1 MKKILYLFCAAA
13 VIFAGCKKEE
23 TPGEGGN
30 GGNGDGGSNI
40 EYPAPTPNTAYTIE
54 CTNAIE
60 GSTWKSGDAIGLC
73 SATKGVTANNLKCV
87 VDPSSVGNAAGLFT
101 TPKLNLIAGEN
112 LFVAYAPHS
121 AELLVYNNQIYNVT
135 IPNSQSVTA
144 GEIPN
149 LFSWGTFKGIPVV
162 QEKFTATIAPL
173 SAILKV
179 SVSTTELAG
188 FSVKSLSVSGLNGT
202 EKLSGVYNID
212 LNTGTLAANEEFLL
226 VNANV
231 KNPSA
236 LVSGT
241 AQDYYIQVAPGSYDG
256 LYVTIV
262 VTKTVDDVEETYTL
276 IKKVSALELKAGTVT
291 NVSASGLTSTTCE
304 AEWYAADDTR
314 LFPEGAW
321 GYGQANTF
329 LIQCKSGS
337 TYTNAT
343 YTPDS
348 SIPGEVTIDIRARG
362 NLAKV
367 QDPKGATFEWYQF
380 NGKTY
385 APRTTDYASSNIDPT
400 QFTYEYDGEYT
411 VKVKNTG
418 AFAGAPI
425 LVMKKGGKILWSWT
439 FWNIAAD
446 GTKLQAVDVQ
456 GTPYKIANMDI
467 GQATT
472 QFSTWTKNQNSAS
485 AAGPDLVL
493 RTICFYQHGRPIPTF
508 WTSYWSVNGNIPVI
522 FGPVSLDDAIANP
535 VGQILK
541 ETPGEGMGPWLNEIQ
556 QKIWGGSDKNDAS
569 VAEKTIYDPCPQGW
583 QVPPPAVAVALAA
596 NAPTAH
602 DMTGAVG
609 VKFPKSTG
617 DVVYLTAGYING
629 KIDTNGRLQS
639 MGGGQVGTA
648 SACKYGILWTSMCGA
663 DQGHAL
669 YINNSVAG
677 LSNTRKGTFNRT
689 ISAPVRCIKELN

>member
-60 GSTWKSGDAIGLC
+60 GRTWKSGDAIGLC
-73 SATKGVTANNLKCV
+73 SATKGVTANNLKCE

-173 SAILKV
+173 SAVLKV

-188 FSVKSLSVSGLNGT
+188 FNVKSLSVSGLNGT

-256 LYVTIV
+256 LYITIV

-276 IKKVSALELKAGTVT
+276 IKKVSNLELKAGTVT

-304 AEWYAADDTR
+304 AEWYAAEDTR
-314 LFPEGAW
+314 LFPDGTW

-329 LIQCKSGS
+329 LIQCKSGK
-337 TYTNAT
+337 TYKNAT
-343 YTPDS
+343 YTPDA
-348 SIPGEVTIDIRARG
+348 SIPDEVTIDIRARG

-367 QDPKGATFEWYQF
+367 QDPKGATFEWYQH
-380 NGKTY
+380 NGKVY
-385 APRTTDYASSNIDPT
+385 VPRTADYESSEIDPT
-400 QFTYEYDGEYT
+400 QFTFEYDGNYT

-418 AFAGAPI
+418 AYAGAPI
-425 LVMKKGGKILWSWT
+425 LLMKKNGKILWSWA
-439 FWNIAAD
+439 FWNVAAD
-446 GTKLQAVDVQ
+446 GTKLESKSVGGYEV
-456 GTPYKIANMDI
+456 ANMDI
-467 GQATT
+467 GQATVK
-472 QFSTWTKNQNSAS
+472 FSTWTKNLAKNGS
-485 AAGPDLVL
+485 PDVVF
-493 RTICFYQHGRPIPTF
+493 RTTHFYQHGRPIPTF
-508 WTSYWSVNGNIPVI
+508 WTTYWSLGDKGNVPYIP
-522 FGPVSLDDAIANP
+522 GPISLDDAVANP
-535 VGQILK
+535 VGLILNP
-541 ETPGEGMGPWLNEIQ
+541 TPGEGMGPWMNEIQ
-556 QKIWGGSDKNDAS
+556 QRIWGGSEKNDRT
-569 VAEKTIYDPCPQGW
+569 VAVKTVFDPCPVGW
-583 QVPPPAVAVALAA
+583 KVPPPALADELCK
-596 NAPTAH
+596 TEVTFQT
-602 DMTGAVG
+602 MTGAVG
-609 VKFPKSTG
+609 VKFAATG
-617 DVVYLTAGYING
+617 DFVFLTAGYGNG
-629 KIDTNGRLQS
+629 KTDANNGRLAT
-639 MGGGQVGTA
+639 MGGSQNGTE
-648 SACKYGILWTSMCGA
+648 SGCKYGIMWASMCGA
-663 DQGHAL
+663 DQGYAL
-669 YINNSVAG
+669 RVCSPTAVAANDKSRAASFNKTIN
-677 LSNTRKGTFNRT
+677 
-689 ISAPVRCIKELN
+689 APVRCIKDK